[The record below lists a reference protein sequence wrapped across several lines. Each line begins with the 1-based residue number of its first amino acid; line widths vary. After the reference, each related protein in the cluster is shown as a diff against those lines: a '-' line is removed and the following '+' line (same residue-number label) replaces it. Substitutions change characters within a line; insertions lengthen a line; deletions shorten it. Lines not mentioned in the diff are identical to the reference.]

1 MTTDLETLRGWI
13 GRSERRTDVISPV
26 PLAALAATLD
36 RDEPYPRAGDA
47 APPLAHWLYFWPL
60 APQHEIGPDGHP
72 RRGGFLPPVALPR
85 RMWAGGRFEFLRP
98 LRVGEAVE
106 RVSEIVHVDARRGR
120 SGPLVFVTVRHRI
133 GGEAGP
139 ALVEEHDIVYREAAA
154 TGAARAAARPS
165 PSTPPAPV
173 SAAWRR
179 RIDPDPVLLF
189 RYSALTANG
198 HRIHY
203 DHPYVTGVEGY
214 PGLVFHGPLTAT
226 LLMALAEAGFGRPL
240 KRFAFRN
247 MAPLFADAPVVLAGD
262 PSPTGD
268 TAVLRAETP
277 AGGVATQAEASA

>member
-1 MTTDLETLRGWI
+1 MNPDGQDLRDWI
-13 GRSERRTDVISPV
+13 GRRESAEDSCDPRRVADM
-26 PLAALAATLD
+26 AATLD
-36 RDEPYPRAGDA
+36 LPA
-47 APPLAHWLYFWPL
+47 APREGDRLPPGWHWMFFNPMARASEL
-60 APQHEIGPDGHP
+60 GPDGHP

-85 RMWAGGRFEFLRP
+85 RMWAGGRLEFLAP
-98 LRVGEAVE
+98 VPVGAGLV
-106 RVSEIVHVDARRGR
+106 RRSEIVAVEPKSGR
-120 SGPLVFVTVRHRI
+120 SGRMVFVVVRHAI
-133 GGEAGP
+133 AADGVP
-139 ALVEEHDIVYREAAA
+139 VLVEEHDIVYREAAA